1 MAEASA
7 SPAGRADAQRNRQRL
22 IDAAVAAF
30 SAGQDPVALESIAR
44 DAGVGIGT
52 LYRHF
57 PSRAALVEAVYRS
70 ELDRLCRGAEELL
83 TSLDPAAAL
92 RAWMERYVDF
102 VRTKRGM
109 AEALRE
115 AVASGSITSSQT
127 RAGLNTA
134 IEMLLGAGAA
144 AGTLRADVPPDD
156 ICSAMA
162 GVALTAGAPRQHE
175 QALRL
180 LDLIMAG
187 LRVPEIVGVRS

>member
-1 MAEASA
+1 MAEVNAL
-7 SPAGRADAQRNRQRL
+7 PAGRADAQRNRQRL

-83 TSLDPAAAL
+83 ASVNPADAL

-127 RAGLNTA
+127 RVSLNSA
-134 IEMLLGAGAA
+134 IQMLLDAGATE
-144 AGTLRADVPPDD
+144 GTLRSDVPADD
-156 ICSAMA
+156 VCSAMA
-162 GVALTAGAPRQHE
+162 GVALTAGAPQQHD

-180 LDLIMAG
+180 LDLLMEG
-187 LRVPEIVGVRS
+187 LRVHQIVGTRS

>member
-1 MAEASA
+1 MAEAREA
-7 SPAGRADAQRNRQRL
+7 PTARADAQRNRQRL

-70 ELDRLCRGAEELL
+70 ELNRLCRSADELL
-83 TSLDPAAAL
+83 ASQDPADAL

-127 RAGLNTA
+127 RAGLNGA
-134 IEMLLGAGAA
+134 IKTLLDAGAA
-144 AGTLRADVPPDD
+144 AGTLRGDVPPDD
-156 ICSAMA
+156 VCSAMA
-162 GVALTAGAPRQHE
+162 GVALTAGAPQHHE
-175 QALRL
+175 QARRL

-187 LRVPEIVGVRS
+187 LRVPEIVGGRS